1 LLKYKQVRKGG
12 KGMEEEINKISNK
25 NLRQL
30 LNLLDGLNASD
41 SIKESVKSF
50 FWKNS
55 DEILN
60 KIKER

>member
-1 LLKYKQVRKGG
+1 
-12 KGMEEEINKISNK
+12 MEEEINKISNK

-30 LNLLDGLNASD
+30 LNLLDGLNASEA
-41 SIKESVKSF
+41 IKESVKSF

-55 DEILN
+55 DEIVN